1 MTTFGTQILVCPHCS
16 NKMYSYVLSSYYVHS
31 SILFSDGQADCS
43 PLNLPDSSI
52 LICTECKLEFWR
64 DDALLE
70 DENTDFS
77 DSDLPEAKDINDLDF
92 AFEPDFLS
100 KRIAYYFSLLEKGF
114 ANTLDREI
122 YLRIELWHL
131 LNNKIRYKPT
141 GIIDNLLKGN
151 LKEVFSGKEEMP
163 EAIKNLFNSNLEKLI
178 NVYIPENDGERL
190 LLAEMYRELGDF
202 NKALKLLEEIKHH
215 NNEDHIKQI
224 VKAAKRKISKV
235 IVLT

>member
-16 NKMYSYVLSSYYVHS
+16 NKMYSYVLTSYYVHS
-31 SILFSDGQADCS
+31 SILFSDGHADCS
-43 PLNLPDSSI
+43 PLNLPDSRI

-64 DDALLE
+64 EDALLE
-70 DENTDFS
+70 DENPGFS
-77 DSDLPEAKDINDLDF
+77 NPDLPEAKDIDDSLL
-92 AFEPDFLS
+92 AFDSNPMS
-100 KRIAYYFSLLEKGF
+100 NRISYISALLEKGF
-114 ANTLDREI
+114 ADTVDKEI

-131 LNNKIRYKPT
+131 LNNKIRYKPN

-151 LKEVFSGKEEMP
+151 LKEVFSGQAEMP

-224 VKAAKRKISKV
+224 VKATKRKISKV